1 MSETF
6 TTTVAIHAP
15 AHVAARLLRASVVV
29 AALVFAGCSNDD
41 ASTDGRTVTVS
52 HPEVEPPTYIDNGD
66 EGPSVGD
73 VRLFHFDGVADDGTT
88 VLTDWIMTTTGVDV
102 TETGVQARLVT
113 GVFAFGTDGDQL
125 ILEGTALYPGEG
137 ATLKVSSSTIRSI
150 TGGSGK
156 YAGASGWVES
166 THLEDGS
173 WQHTF
178 HLD

>member
-1 MSETF
+1 MPENFAETS
-6 TTTVAIHAP
+6 TTRTP
-15 AHVAARLLRASVVV
+15 SQVAARMLRAFAVV
-29 AALVFAGCSNDD
+29 AVLVFAGCSNDD
-41 ASTDGRTVTVS
+41 ADTDGGTVTVS

-73 VRLFHFDGVADDGTT
+73 VRLFHFDGIADDGTA

-150 TGGSGK
+150 IGGSGK